1 MKKKNGDISPILVA
15 NLHFYFDADK
25 SEFRNAIYQSQRRQT
40 VHKKFLE

>member
-1 MKKKNGDISPILVA
+1 MKKNRSISPILVA

-25 SEFRNAIYQSQRRQT
+25 SKFQNAIYQSERRQT